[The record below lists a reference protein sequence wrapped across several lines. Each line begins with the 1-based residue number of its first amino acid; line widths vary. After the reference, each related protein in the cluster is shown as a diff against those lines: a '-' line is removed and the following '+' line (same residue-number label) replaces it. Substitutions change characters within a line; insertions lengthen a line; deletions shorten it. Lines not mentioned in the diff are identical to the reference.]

1 MRKIS
6 GVLLFVFVLGL
17 ASSCS
22 KKHTTSKSDT
32 ATVTAKSDSSYVKND
47 ESGSKKV
54 AVVKKKS
61 PPLPQS
67 ITVNDDAARKSV
79 DGRLYYDVQGH
90 RYWKNFKDGK
100 YYLFNKKMYKDPA
113 FKPTSN

>member
-1 MRKIS
+1 MQKIS
-6 GVLLFVFVLGL
+6 TVLLFVLILGL

-22 KKHTTSKSDT
+22 KKHAPSKSDN
-32 ATVTAKSDSSYVKND
+32 ATVTSKSDSSYVTND

-54 AVVKKKS
+54 AVIKKKS
-61 PPLPQS
+61 PPLPQT
-67 ITVNDDAARKSV
+67 ITVNDAAARKSV